1 MKGENAGKWW
11 IRSTAE
17 VCEFFGISNKTLN
30 NWEKRGAPKLS
41 YGKWDLQALVE
52 WKHGGTNKDE
62 SAEVRRLKAE
72 ADLKEAKAAQEK
84 IKLAVTEGK
93 FIPTE
98 KVTSDLRRLFSV
110 LKKSLLAIGHNVAT
124 EINSIDPESAVIAN
138 RVIDDNIH
146 EALEQL
152 SRSGIYGKK

>member
-52 WKHGGTNKDE
+52 WPDF
-62 SAEVRRLKAE
+62 L
-72 ADLKEAKAAQEK
+72 
-84 IKLAVTEGK
+84 
-93 FIPTE
+93 
-98 KVTSDLRRLFSV
+98 SV
-110 LKKSLLAIGHNVAT
+110 VA
-124 EINSIDPESAVIAN
+124 
-138 RVIDDNIH
+138 
-146 EALEQL
+146 
-152 SRSGIYGKK
+152 